1 MNAYLLDTNIVS
13 YYLRR
18 SSAKLEARM
27 TEALRAGQCAI
38 SVMTRA
44 ELRYGQAAMV
54 TEDKRRTLIDA
65 FLLQVPS
72 LPWTTG
78 AADLYGTLKSR
89 LKLEGMPIGE
99 LDTQIGAQALAE
111 NLILVTH
118 NTRHFER
125 VPGLTVEDWIA

>member
-27 TEALRAGQCAI
+27 TDALRAGQCAI

-54 TEDKRRTLIDA
+54 AEDKRRTLIDA

-125 VPGLTVEDWIA
+125 VPGLRIEDWMG